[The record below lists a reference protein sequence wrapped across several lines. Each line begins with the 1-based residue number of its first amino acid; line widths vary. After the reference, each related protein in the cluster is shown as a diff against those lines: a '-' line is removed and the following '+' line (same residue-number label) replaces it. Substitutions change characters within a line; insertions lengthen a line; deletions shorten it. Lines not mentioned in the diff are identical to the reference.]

1 MFEII
6 LNDNYNNNNNVNI
19 SEYIE
24 NSEITLDFPS
34 SNDINIIKKN
44 WKSIININNSN
55 GGNENGWEFRE
66 WRRTRINNE

>member
-44 WKSIININNSN
+44 
-55 GGNENGWEFRE
+55 
-66 WRRTRINNE
+66 